1 MCSFPYACA
10 LGKSP
15 KVSNRKL
22 AFVATLVSYSQ
33 FLATVCTASCQYT
46 ATICGCHTS
55 AESVFV
61 TTTALARL
69 ECTFHCF
76 LFLFMPHLVGV
87 VNILR
92 EKACKGTTF
101 FSIHQIF

>member
-33 FLATVCTASCQYT
+33 FLATMCTASCQYT

-69 ECTFHCF
+69 ECTFHF
-76 LFLFMPHLVGV
+76 LSVLCPTRGLVNKFRAKERAKVLLFFELT
-87 VNILR
+87 
-92 EKACKGTTF
+92 KF
-101 FSIHQIF
+101 F